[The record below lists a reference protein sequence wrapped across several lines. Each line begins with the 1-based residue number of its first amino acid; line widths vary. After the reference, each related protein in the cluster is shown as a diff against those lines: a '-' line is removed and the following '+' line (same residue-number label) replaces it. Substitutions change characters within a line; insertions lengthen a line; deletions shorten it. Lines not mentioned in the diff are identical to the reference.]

1 MKVELE
7 SLAGRFSAF
16 RSQSPRKK
24 VVYPT
29 RLRKA
34 AASLASDHSTKEL
47 AKELGVSV
55 ATIKSWAKAFAP
67 KISEADFVAVSVAEE
82 ATAIEPSSEDLKVK
96 IVAMEMSVPS
106 ERLSDTLAKII
117 RGMGA
122 SSC

>member
-16 RSQSPRKK
+16 RSKSPRKK

-34 AASLASDHSTKEL
+34 AAGLASDYPSKEL

-55 ATIKSWAKAFAP
+55 ASIKSWAKKFAP
-67 KISEADFVAVSVAEE
+67 NISETDFVAVSVAEE
-82 ATAIEPSSEDLKVK
+82 ATAIESASEDLKVK
-96 IVAMEMSVPS
+96 IVAMEISVPPG
-106 ERLSDTLAKII
+106 RLSDTLAKII
-117 RGMGA
+117 QGMGA
-122 SSC
+122 SPC

>member
-7 SLAGRFSAF
+7 SLAGRFSVF
-16 RSQSPRKK
+16 RSKPPRKK
-24 VVYPT
+24 GVYPT

-96 IVAMEMSVPS
+96 IVAIT
-106 ERLSDTLAKII
+106 RGLSKD
-117 RGMGA
+117 
-122 SSC
+122 S

>member
-16 RSQSPRKK
+16 RSKSPRKK

-34 AASLASDHSTKEL
+34 AASLASDYSTKEL

-55 ATIKSWAKAFAP
+55 ASIKSWAKAFAP

-96 IVAMEMSVPS
+96 IVAMEISVPPGS
-106 ERLSDTLAKII
+106 LSDTLAKII
-117 RGMGA
+117 QGMGA
-122 SSC
+122 SPC